1 MLQLRTILPDTLELM
16 RLLFSQPEL
25 NGMRLVGG
33 TSLALQYGH
42 RQSIDLDFFG
52 HLSVPMDEV
61 IEMFRRLGMDLQ
73 ILNHSKNILQVVVNG
88 VKVDVVNYSCY
99 EWIDD
104 PIEENNII
112 LTSAKDIAA
121 LKINAIEGR
130 GTKKDFMDVYFLLQ
144 HYSLDEILDFYKQKY
159 PEYSI
164 FRALMSLTYFED
176 ADSMDTPNMLIEVDW
191 EDVKA
196 AIRLA
201 VQDYQSNH

>member
-52 HLSVPMDEV
+52 HLPVSMDEV

-112 LTSAKDIAA
+112 LASAKDIAA

-144 HYSLDEILDFYKQKY
+144 HYSLDEILGFYKQKY
-159 PEYSI
+159 SEYSI
-164 FRALMSLTYFED
+164 FRALVSLTYFED
-176 ADSMDTPNMLIEVDW
+176 ADPMDTPKMLIEVDW

-196 AIRLA
+196 AILST